1 MNTYTLRKRIFAS
14 QDDNIEI
21 IIKRFDEV
29 DKKLSNVEEALRRND
44 VHISF
49 VTKLYLMFK
58 GPIMNIFRSS
68 GLIKEPERQILDV
81 V

>member
-1 MNTYTLRKRIFAS
+1 MNTSGLRKRTLPV
-14 QDDNIEI
+14 DNIEI

-49 VTKLYLMFK
+49 ITRLYLMFK
-58 GPIMNIFRSS
+58 DPIMNLFSYNVTE
-68 GLIKEPERQILDV
+68 KEPERQILDV
-81 V
+81 L